1 MPLPPFQP
9 DPSDRISEVRV
20 PPDPLVLF
28 RTWFREAESSGVAHP
43 NAMVLATVSEGG
55 VPSARVIL
63 LKGIDERG
71 FTFYTNYHS
80 AKGVDLESNRQA
92 ALVFYWRES
101 GRQVRVAGSAE
112 RTSRA
117 ESEEYFSTRPRESQ
131 IGAWASAQSSVIAG
145 REELEKNFEAASAR
159 FLDAQVPLPP
169 HWGGYRVLPETIEFW
184 QEREHRLHDRLVYRR
199 TGPGWA
205 VERLSP

>member
-1 MPLPPFQP
+1 MPQPPFQP
-9 DPSDRISEVRV
+9 DPLHRISEEHV
-20 PPDPLVLF
+20 PHDPLVLF
-28 RTWFREAESSGVAHP
+28 RTWFSEAESSGVAYP
-43 NAMVLATVSEGG
+43 NAMVLATASKGG
-55 VPSARVIL
+55 VPSARVVL

-71 FTFYTNYHS
+71 FTFYTNYQS
-80 AKGVDLESNRQA
+80 AKGAELESNRRA

-101 GRQVRVAGSAE
+101 GRQVRVAGSVE

-131 IGAWASAQSSVIAG
+131 IGAWASAQSSVIGG
-145 REELEKNFEAASAR
+145 RDELEQSYEAASAR
-159 FLDAQVPLPP
+159 FVDAQVPLPP

-199 TGPGWA
+199 TGHGWTIQ
-205 VERLSP
+205 RLSP

>member
-9 DPSDRISEVRV
+9 DPSHRISEDRV
-20 PPDPLVLF
+20 PHDPFVLF
-28 RTWFREAESSGVAHP
+28 RMWFSEAESSGVAYP
-43 NAMVLATVSEGG
+43 NAMVLATASENGM
-55 VPSARVIL
+55 PSARVVL

-71 FTFYTNYHS
+71 FTFYTNYQS
-80 AKGVDLESNRQA
+80 AKSADLASNAHA

-101 GRQVRVAGSAE
+101 GRQVRVTGSVE
-112 RTSRA
+112 RTSQA

-131 IGAWASAQSSVIAG
+131 IGAWASAQSSVIAA
-145 REELEKNFEAASAR
+145 RAELERRFQAASEK
-159 FLDAQVPLPP
+159 FLDKQVPLPP

-199 TGPGWA
+199 AEHGWTI
-205 VERLSP
+205 ERLSP